1 MNMYEYSAIAAGL
14 LLSASDFIGNNLE
27 VFRADNKALD
37 DIRTNEKFRAY
48 VKREVDNY
56 PDEYEDLPKEE
67 AAHIVWD
74 MYQSWAY

>member
-1 MNMYEYSAIAAGL
+1 MYDYSEVAEAL
-14 LLSASDFIGNNLE
+14 LLHASDFISNNLE
-27 VFRADNKALD
+27 SFGADNKALD

-48 VKREVDNY
+48 VKREVNNY
-56 PDEYEDLPKEE
+56 PDEYDDLPKEE